1 MNPARSLAPAYIWGC
16 YKDLWLY
23 IVSPVIGALTGAWIY
38 NILRSTNKS
47 YGEIIRPNC
56 NKVSSNDHQEASQDD
71 SDSCVLRVVDP
82 NNRKFFILSSPTDIN
97 ETCNVT
103 CKLA

>member
-23 IVSPVIGALTGAWIY
+23 IVSPVVGALAGAWTY
-38 NILRSTNKS
+38 NMLRSTNKS
-47 YGEIIRPNC
+47 YGEITSPKC
-56 NKVSSNDHQEASQDD
+56 NKVSSNDHQEAFQD
-71 SDSCVLRVVDP
+71 DSCVLRVVDP
-82 NNRKFFILSSPTDIN
+82 NNRKIFILSSPTDIN
-97 ETCNVT
+97 DKCNVL